1 MTDLD
6 RETTAAIDAL
16 DYRLQNRG
24 DDDGQYATDNQ
35 MFAQEYVLAMRLRG
49 WRPTEARAPWEV
61 RSAPNGTAGE
71 KARQAVEA
79 LRAERGWLRA
89 ADGTPGDAT

>member
-6 RETTAAIDAL
+6 RETAAAIDAL
-16 DYRLQNRG
+16 VYRLKNREPG
-24 DDDGQYATDNQ
+24 TDDEP
-35 MFAQEYVLAMRLRG
+35 FAQEYVLAMRLRG

-89 ADGTPGDAT
+89 ADSTPGDAT